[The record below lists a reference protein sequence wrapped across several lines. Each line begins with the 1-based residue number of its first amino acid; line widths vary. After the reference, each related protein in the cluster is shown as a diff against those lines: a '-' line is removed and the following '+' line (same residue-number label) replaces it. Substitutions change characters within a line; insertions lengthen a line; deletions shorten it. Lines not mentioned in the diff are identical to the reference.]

1 VASSSTASD
10 LSGTLAAPAAASL
23 SSPECSLRRPA
34 RAGFKL
40 NASWWSPPHP
50 RCGPPAAGPGAS
62 ASVTERQPDS
72 ERPAAAASRHYIV
85 RAVKPAAAQRS
96 LYPWWTILGRSRFE
110 ERARALPVTGPTL
123 RALATTIVIQK
134 HI

>member
-1 VASSSTASD
+1 MFLETAGPGG
-10 LSGTLAAPAAASL
+10 LQVECQLA
-23 SSPECSLRRPA
+23 E
-34 RAGFKL
+34 
-40 NASWWSPPHP
+40 PPT
-50 RCGPPAAGPGAS
+50 PPAAGGGARGQCHCG
-62 ASVTERQPDS
+62 SVTERQPDS
-72 ERPAAAASRHYIV
+72 ERPTAAASRHYMV

-96 LYPWWTILGRSRFE
+96 LYPWWTILGRSRFK